1 MIIYLDN
8 SATTRPSTAVME
20 AMRQAMTDGYFN
32 PSALYKPA
40 VQAEKRMDDCRALIE
55 SKLGAKGR
63 VIFTSGGTEADNLAI
78 LGCLPRRKTG
88 GRILYS
94 AGEHPAVIESCKAA
108 AALGFEAVEIPLLVN
123 GLVDLPAFDSLLTSD
138 TLLICVM
145 QVNNE
150 TGAVQ
155 PLKAIAALR
164 NVRCPDALLHVDGV
178 QGYLRLPCQ
187 AEQSGIDSYALSAHK
202 IHGPKGIGALWINPR
217 VRLQPQLYGGGQESG
232 LRPGTH
238 NTPGI
243 AGLDAAIASY
253 PAVNAMRD
261 LKLYLYERLREAIP
275 ALEVNGPYPNS
286 EQAADHILNISFPP
300 VRSETLLHALEAEE
314 VYVGNGA
321 ACSSRS
327 GKGSHVLRAMGL
339 SNQRVQSAIRFS
351 LNPFLCRQ
359 EIDEAA
365 NAVIQSYQLLKQY
378 IRH

>member
-8 SATTRPSTAVME
+8 SATTRPSAAVME

-40 VQAEKRMDDCRALIE
+40 VQAEKRMDDCRALIA
-55 SKLGAKGR
+55 SKLGTKGR
-63 VIFTSGGTEADNLAI
+63 VIFTSGGTEADNLAT
-78 LGCLPRRKTG
+78 LGCLPRRRTG

-108 AALGFEAVEIPLLVN
+108 VALGFEAVEIPLLVN
-123 GLVDLPAFDSLLTSD
+123 GLVNLPALDSLLTSD

-145 QVNNE
+145 QVSNE

-155 PLKAIAALR
+155 PLKAIAVQR
-164 NVRCPDALLHVDGV
+164 DKCCPDALLHVDGV
-178 QGYLRLPCQ
+178 QGYLRLSCQ
-187 AEQSGIDSYALSAHK
+187 AEEIGIDSYALSAHK
-202 IHGPKGIGALWINPR
+202 FHGPKGVGALWINPR
-217 VRLQPQLYGGGQESG
+217 VRLQPQIYGGGQESG

-243 AGLDAAIASY
+243 AGLYAAIATY
-253 PAVNAMRD
+253 PAINAMRD
-261 LKLYLYERLREAIP
+261 LKLRLYEHLREAIP
-275 ALEVNGPYPNS
+275 TIKVNGPDPNS
-286 EQAADHILNISFPP
+286 AQAADHILSISFPP
-300 VRSETLLHALEAEE
+300 VRGETLLHALEAEE

-327 GKGSHVLRAMGL
+327 GKGSYVLRAMGI
-339 SNQRVQSAIRFS
+339 SSQRVQSAIRFS

-359 EIDEAA
+359 DIDAAA
-365 NAVIQSYQLLKQY
+365 NAVIQSYQLLKGY
-378 IRH
+378 SRH

>member
-1 MIIYLDN
+1 LIIYLDN
-8 SATTRPSTAVME
+8 SATTRPSAAVME
-20 AMRQAMTDGYFN
+20 AMRLAMTDGYFN

-40 VQAEKRMDDCRALIE
+40 VQAEKRMDDCRALIA
-55 SKLGAKGR
+55 SRLAAKGK

-78 LGCLPRRKTG
+78 LGCLPRRRAG

-94 AGEHPAVIESCKAA
+94 AGEHKAVIQSCKAA
-108 AALGFEAVEIPLLVN
+108 AAPGFEAVEIPLLEN
-123 GLVDLPAFDSLLTSD
+123 GLVDLAALDSLLTSD

-155 PLKAIAALR
+155 PLKSIAAQR
-164 NVRCPDALLHVDGV
+164 DVRCPDALLHVDGV

-187 AEQSGIDSYALSAHK
+187 VEQAGIDSYALSAHK
-202 IHGPKGIGALWINPR
+202 FHGPKGVGALWISPR
-217 VRLQPQLYGGGQESG
+217 VRLQPQLHGGGQESG

-243 AGLDAAIASY
+243 AGMYAAIATY

-261 LKLYLYERLREAIP
+261 LKLRLYERLREAIP
-275 ALEVNGPYPNS
+275 ALEVNGPDPNS
-286 EQAADHILNISFPP
+286 AQAADHIINISFPP

-321 ACSSRS
+321 ACTSRS

-339 SNQRVQSAIRFS
+339 SSQRVQSATRFS

-359 EIDEAA
+359 DIDAAA
-365 NAVIQSYQLLKQY
+365 NAVIQSYQLLKRY
-378 IRH
+378 SRH

>member
-8 SATTRPSTAVME
+8 SATTRPTAVVME

-40 VQAEKRMDDCRALIE
+40 VQAEKRMDDCRAHIK
-55 SKLGAKGR
+55 SALGGKGR

-78 LGCLPRRKTG
+78 FGCLPQRKAG

-94 AGEHPAVIESCKAA
+94 AGEHQAVMESCKAA
-108 AALGFEAVEIPLLVN
+108 AALGYTVMKIPLLAN
-123 GLVDLPAFDSLLTSD
+123 GLVDLPAFNSLLTSD
-138 TLLICVM
+138 TLLICAM

-155 PLKAIAALR
+155 PLKAIAELR
-164 NVRCPDALLHVDGV
+164 DERCPDALLHVDGV

-187 AEQSGIDSYALSAHK
+187 AEHAGIDCYALSAHK
-202 IHGPKGIGALWINPR
+202 IHGPKGIGALWISPR

-243 AGLDAAIASY
+243 AGLEAAIATY
-253 PAVNAMRD
+253 PTVNAMRE
-261 LKLYLYERLREAIP
+261 LKLHLYGRLREAIP
-275 ALEVNGPYPNS
+275 ALEVNGPDPNCA
-286 EQAADHILNISFPP
+286 QAADHILNISFPP
-300 VRSETLLHALEAEE
+300 VRSETMLHALEA
-314 VYVGNGA
+314 VGIYVAGGA

-327 GKGSHVLRAMGL
+327 GRGSHVLRAMGL
-339 SNQRVQSAIRFS
+339 SPQRVQSAIRFS
-351 LNPFLCRQ
+351 LDPFLSRQ
-359 EIDEAA
+359 DIDDAA
-365 NAVIQSYQLLKQY
+365 DAVIKCYQMLKRY
-378 IRH
+378 SRH

>member
-1 MIIYLDN
+1 LIIYLDN
-8 SATTRPSTAVME
+8 SATTRPSAAVIE

-40 VQAEKRMDDCRALIE
+40 VQAEKRMDDCRALIQ

-78 LGCLPRRKTG
+78 LGCLPRRRTG

-108 AALGFEAVEIPLLVN
+108 AALGFEAVEIPLLEN
-123 GLVDLPAFDSLLTSD
+123 GLLDLSSLDSLLTRD

-155 PLKAIAALR
+155 PLQAIAAQR
-164 NVRCPDALLHVDGV
+164 DARCPDALLHVDGV

-202 IHGPKGIGALWINPR
+202 FHGPKGVGALWISPR
-217 VRLQPQLYGGGQESG
+217 VRLQSQLFGGGQESG

-243 AGLDAAIASY
+243 AGMNAAIATY
-253 PAVNAMRD
+253 PAVNSMRD
-261 LKLYLYERLREAIP
+261 LKLLLFERLREAIP
-275 ALEVNGPYPNS
+275 SPDVNGPDPNS
-286 EQAADHILNISFPP
+286 AQAADHILNISFTP
-300 VRSETLLHALEAEE
+300 VRSETLLHALEADE

-339 SNQRVQSAIRFS
+339 SNQRVQSAVRFS
-351 LNPFLCRQ
+351 LNPFISRQ
-359 EIDEAA
+359 DIDAAA
-365 NAVIQSYQLLKQY
+365 NAVIKSYHLLKRY
-378 IRH
+378 SRH

>member
-8 SATTRPSTAVME
+8 SATTRPSAAVME

-40 VQAEKRMDDCRALIE
+40 MQAEKRMNDCRALIA
-55 SKLGAKGR
+55 SKLGVKGR
-63 VIFTSGGTEADNLAI
+63 VIFTSGGTEADNLAT
-78 LGCLPRRKTG
+78 LGCLPRRRTG

-108 AALGFEAVEIPLLVN
+108 VAQGFEAVEIPLLVN
-123 GLVDLPAFDSLLTSD
+123 GLVDLPALDSLLSSD

-155 PLKAIAALR
+155 PLKAIAAQR
-164 NVRCPDALLHVDGV
+164 DERCPDALLHVDGV

-187 AEQSGIDSYALSAHK
+187 AEEIGIDSYALSAHK
-202 IHGPKGIGALWINPR
+202 FHGPKGVGALWISPR

-243 AGLDAAIASY
+243 AGLDAAIATY
-253 PAVNAMRD
+253 PVINTMRD
-261 LKLYLYERLREAIP
+261 LKLSLYERLREAIP
-275 ALEVNGPYPNS
+275 TLEVNGPDPNS
-286 EQAADHILNISFPP
+286 AQAADHILNISFPP

-339 SNQRVQSAIRFS
+339 SSQRVQSAIRFS

-359 EIDEAA
+359 DIDAAA
-365 NAVIQSYQLLKQY
+365 NAVIQSYQLLKGY
-378 IRH
+378 SRH